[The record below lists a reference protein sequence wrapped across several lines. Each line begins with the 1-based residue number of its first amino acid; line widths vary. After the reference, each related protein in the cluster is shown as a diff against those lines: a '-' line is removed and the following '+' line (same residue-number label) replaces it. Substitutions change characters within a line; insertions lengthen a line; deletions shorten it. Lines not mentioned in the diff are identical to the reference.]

1 MKTKFLIIGNIFLLI
16 LIIYYR
22 YLKKCQEN
30 YKNEPYITV
39 FAKFGLCNKL
49 QVVLS
54 YLYKANQEN
63 KKLKIYWITDDEC
76 PDIFSNLFQPID
88 NVEFVY
94 IDATNDIYDYNTYQ
108 RENQNY
114 IFADYYQY
122 LKPLPK
128 IQNIIDKYKKLLNSD
143 VGYISCHIRK
153 TDSLSHYDHLQD
165 NAYIDFINQYD
176 SKLKIYIATDNKD
189 TQDIFKNIYGDRLVI
204 KDIIP
209 SNNLRQTSL
218 QDAVIDMYVCAG
230 STYFMGTNGSTF
242 TNTID
247 FIAKRYY

>member
-1 MKTKFLIIGNIFLLI
+1 MKTEYLIFINIFLLI
-16 LIIYYR
+16 LIF
-22 YLKKCQEN
+22 LKKYINKYQKY

-54 YLYKANQEN
+54 YLYKANLEN
-63 KKLKIYWITDDEC
+63 KKLKIYWIIDDEC

-94 IDATNDIYDYNTYQ
+94 VNADEDIYDYNTYQ
-108 RENQNY
+108 KENQEY
-114 IFADYYQY
+114 IFAGYYQY
-122 LKPLPK
+122 LKPLPE
-128 IQNIIDKYKKLLNSD
+128 IQDVIDNYKKLLNSD

-153 TDSLSHYDHLQD
+153 TDSLSIYDHLQD
-165 NAYIDFINQYD
+165 KVYMDFIDQYD

-189 TQDIFKNIYGDRLVI
+189 TQDIFKNVYGDRLVI
-204 KDIIP
+204 KEIIP

-218 QDAVIDMYVCAG
+218 QDAVIDIYVCAG